1 MFVSSYNTYVATT
14 ASEKLQKHDKENIKF
29 PTFNTK
35 LTQVSSAD
43 FTKQSTY
50 VFHNNLTKN
59 TAAVQQKIHNQ
70 QQTANSPILKMLNQ
84 FNGKNS
90 LINANSAYATNTK
103 TFSLIIT
110 PKTTLNQTPSLDNTL
125 PREPRHIKELNMRHK
140 MVNTYLANENYYK
153 VTA

>member
-1 MFVSSYNTYVATT
+1 MFVSSYNTYIAATS
-14 ASEKLQKHDKENIKF
+14 SEKPQKYNKENVKLPSF
-29 PTFNTK
+29 TTK
-35 LTQVSSAD
+35 LAQASSPD
-43 FTKQSTY
+43 TVKPSSY

-59 TAAVQQKIHNQ
+59 THAVQQKLYNQ
-70 QQTANSPILKMLNQ
+70 QNTTNNPIVKTLSQ

-90 LINANSAYATNTK
+90 LINAKSAYTNNAK
-103 TFSLIIT
+103 IFSLITT

-125 PREPRHIKELNMRHK
+125 PQEPRQIKELNMRNK